1 MRAHIGTAFAAAV
14 VLGLAGCGGGGGGGG
29 GGGVLPIGV
38 IPTPTPTPTAPAAA
52 ELKLTVEIAGSIATP
67 DGSGTYSV
75 LPGQEVVVKSSD
87 SVAWAA
93 SGGGGT
99 ATLTNDVDTG
109 ATQWVSR
116 FANSSKTNAASYNLV
131 ASASEGR
138 TKQVNFAV
146 QTGSYDNGDYMVFA
160 ANGSRQKLHIDFDAK
175 TYDVT
180 DAVGDKTSGT
190 FTANGTGWVFANSR
204 ITGVNNATFL
214 TLKDSFAGGFPF
226 AVPFSS
232 PVAYKNAPFIATR
245 AFVTTQA
252 KLDGTYDRARIEI
265 SSTDRDSAIAQIQ
278 ISGGGTVMK
287 QCVDQ
292 NIFRI
297 ENCPGAS
304 MVTSTVAAD
313 AEAGMWALKDPTNGS
328 LLGKFAIATVD
339 GEKIYLSAG
348 TSPATA
354 AQVMAIGVPAVATY
368 ADFNASGWATDGDIN
383 LSTVSPGLYSLSAP
397 AGPVITKSL
406 ALNAMISDAP
416 AGMRVAV
423 DGAAPSDQYLA
434 MRSSKLDLLIGN
446 RGPSSPTRGYLH
458 LGVIQ

>member
-1 MRAHIGTAFAAAV
+1 MRANIRTALAAAV

-29 GGGVLPIGV
+29 GGGLPIGFV
-38 IPTPTPTPTAPAAA
+38 PAPAPAPPAAA
-52 ELKLTVEIAGSIATP
+52 ELKLTVEIAGSVATP
-67 DGSGTYSV
+67 DGAGTYSV
-75 LPGQEVVVKSSD
+75 RPGQEVVVKASD

-99 ATLTNDVDTG
+99 ATLIQDVDTG

-116 FANSSKTNAASYNLV
+116 FANSSKTDAASYKLE

-180 DAVGDKTSGT
+180 DAAGDKTSGT
-190 FTANGTGWVFANSR
+190 FSANGTGWVFSNSR
-204 ITGVNNATFL
+204 VPGIPNNATFL

-232 PVAYKNAPFIATR
+232 PVTYKNAPFIATR

-252 KLDGTYDRARIEI
+252 KLDGTYDRARVDYT
-265 SSTDRDSAIAQIQ
+265 SADRESAIAQIR
-278 ISGGGTVMK
+278 ISDGGTVMK

-292 NIFRI
+292 KIYRI
-297 ENCPGAS
+297 ENCPSGSVATTA
-304 MVTSTVAAD
+304 VTAD
-313 AEAGMWALKDPTNGS
+313 TEAGLWTLKDTSGAVV
-328 LLGKFAIATVD
+328 GKFGIAMVEGD
-339 GEKIYLSAG
+339 KIYLSAG
-348 TSPATA
+348 TSTA
-354 AQVMAIGVPAVATY
+354 LANQVMAIGVPAAATY

-383 LSTVSPGLYSLSAP
+383 LSTVSPGLYSLTAP
-397 AGPVITKSL
+397 GGPGITKSL
-406 ALNAMISDAP
+406 TLATIVDAP
-416 AGMRVAV
+416 AGMRIAF
-423 DGAAPSDQYLA
+423 DRADASQQYFA
-434 MRSSKLDLLIGN
+434 MRSSKLDVLIGT

-458 LGVIQ
+458 IGVIQ

>member
-1 MRAHIGTAFAAAV
+1 M
-14 VLGLAGCGGGGGGGG
+14 
-29 GGGVLPIGV
+29 LPIGV
-38 IPTPTPTPTAPAAA
+38 IPTPTPTPTPPPAA
-52 ELKLTVEIAGSIATP
+52 ELKLTVEIAGSVATP
-67 DGSGTYSV
+67 DGSGKYSV

-99 ATLTNDVDTG
+99 ATLTHDVDTG

-116 FANSSKTNAASYNLV
+116 FANSSKTDAASYNLV

-138 TKQVNFAV
+138 TKQVSFAI
-146 QTGSYDNGDYMVFA
+146 QIGSYDNGDYMVFA

-180 DAVGDKTSGT
+180 DAAGDKTSGT
-190 FTANGTGWVFANSR
+190 FNANGTGGVFSNSR
-204 ITGVNNATFL
+204 IPGIPNNATFL

-232 PVAYKNAPFIATR
+232 PVTYKNVPFIATR

-252 KLDGTYDRARIEI
+252 KLDGTYDRARVDYTSAGGE
-265 SSTDRDSAIAQIQ
+265 SAIAQIR
-278 ISGGGTVMK
+278 ISDGGTVMK

-292 NIFRI
+292 KIYRI
-297 ENCPGAS
+297 ENCPSGS
-304 MVTSTVAAD
+304 TSTTAIAAD
-313 AEAGMWALKDPTNGS
+313 TEAGLWTLKDLVSGAVV
-328 LLGKFAIATVD
+328 GKFGIAMVEGD
-339 GEKIYLSAG
+339 KIYLSAG
-348 TSPATA
+348 ASTA
-354 AQVMAIGVPAVATY
+354 SANQVMAIGVPAVSTY

-383 LSTVSPGLYSLSAP
+383 LSIVSPGQYSLSAP
-397 AGPVITKSL
+397 GGPVITKSL
-406 ALNAMISDAP
+406 ALNALTSDAP
-416 AGMRVAV
+416 VGMREAI
-423 DGAAPSDQYLA
+423 DGAAPSDQYFA
-434 MRSSKLDLLIGN
+434 MRSSKLDVLIGK